1 MSKSK
6 RYLLSFT
13 TLFYTK
19 KGYVLMFNR
28 HENISNTN
36 HVPVSFEP
44 WNRYSAWVARDIKLG
59 TKVKRKVNTDSEVS
73 VEMESIIEGSQPTI
87 LNLGNA
93 HSIADTDSEIEK
105 GAKTSNK
112 GSLFKQEVS
121 HPLNQKYVLLAD
133 QVAAKNIKQTSSMGF
148 QTEGVKQG
156 DGQII
161 EQDIVDYLKL
171 NLEARLPSDLTGFSP
186 IPFYGFDQSPDTGLS
201 MFTGDKPHE
210 VNDLLVVRVGEV
222 QSDTEKTVFVVD
234 RMEAITHRLYSSNLE
249 AVYNA
254 GSRFNTIKTETA
266 KGFEKSEIIELS
278 ISDSRTFIHRS
289 EVDELKGGSK
299 SIPIILSSVSGVVNS
314 RISPLLAFEDK
325 GSFSDLV
332 KVARFNEP
340 FTTPIGI
347 TYGLEESDQ
356 QQSSLVKQSEKLYTE
371 GLDVNVVNYTGPP
384 KDMSESQ
391 ATTHVL
397 WSEQR
402 PTKLENSST
411 YVQQSGSSKISK
423 GFEYKKISSGSGEA
437 LDKTQPK
444 RAGSIEDTYSMS
456 DGNNADKGEIL
467 IGSRGENKVT
477 AGVTLKAEYT
487 ELTENFQD
495 VELYIRE
502 AGDLTDPFFDVTLES
517 SEHMSQNSS
526 GDGLLESGIIGE
538 AASRENEVLI
548 DQGENFNGA
557 LEKESKIEYGSLVDY
572 TDEEF
577 ASEVTT
583 EEKAL
588 PQTRVFDWGTLEF
601 NSSYAADSY
610 HGIEIES
617 GLSSIVDEQY
627 LESELSRWD
636 TPHKREPSVD
646 VVIQHREKNE
656 ESEIVSE
663 APLFSQTSA
672 YAVEDAQDTFTTYL
686 EESLVSNNVLD
697 TSLLETDSLNTRLS
711 DSWIELESQD
721 QLYLKSYSSEA
732 DIGRQ
737 PLAVT
742 KGDSDV
748 LIENAKNAI
757 LGYTEF
763 EVTTESQ
770 DIPSPGES
778 IRTTVIEGSGRSTK
792 RSTTK
797 ETIVRSSVEAES
809 SEPSENVEVDGDD
822 VSTLNQLTLVSSIEE
837 EVTEAS
843 HVSSLDVLYE
853 DLDSYYLDE
862 IEKTLLLDPTLEAV
876 SIQDSTDITLD
887 SYKKAEGKESVVDLY
902 NQYHLTLSNL
912 EGTEDFTLDFSIL
925 GQTKK
930 DLDFV
935 IVNPNHG
942 KTEST
947 SDITLESGDRW
958 TRESEEV
965 DLVVEGTDRSGA
977 TKDEEIEA
985 VDFSLSV
992 SKKESEVTLVVQ
1004 DNANPSMELDSFVEE
1019 HSLFTSSYTFEDG
1032 VLNKDEIVEK
1042 GSRRLI
1048 SITEEEESEK
1058 NTERILGLYEDDE
1071 ADKSRSSIMSMDME
1085 NTANSSSSY
1094 RITIEDEENSK
1105 RESAGEI
1112 HINVDEVTDKAK
1124 SFLISVSGEDEGQK
1138 DRLSILELTRETFS
1152 EKPNREYSV
1161 EEVDDDLGIGLLPPE
1176 PPWKDP
1182 GTDLNKKGK
1191 VWLLMGKN
1199 YPAWNNWDSKKTR

>member
-36 HVPVSFEP
+36 QVPVSFEP

-93 HSIADTDSEIEK
+93 HSIADIDSEIEK

-133 QVAAKNIKQTSSMGF
+133 QVAAKNIKQTSLMGF

-186 IPFYGFDQSPDTGLS
+186 IPFYGIDQSPDTGLS

-222 QSDTEKTVFVVD
+222 QADTEKTVLVVD

-249 AVYNA
+249 AVYNV

-278 ISDSRTFIHRS
+278 ISDSRTLTYRS
-289 EVDELKGGSK
+289 EVGELKGGSK
-299 SIPIILSSVSGVVNS
+299 PIPIILSSVSGVVNS

-356 QQSSLVKQSEKLYTE
+356 QQSSLVKQSERLYTE
-371 GLDVNVVNYTGPP
+371 GLDVNVVNYTGQP
-384 KDMSESQ
+384 KDLSESQ
-391 ATTHVL
+391 ATTQVL

-411 YVQQSGSSKISK
+411 PIQQSGSSNISK
-423 GFEYKKISSGSGEA
+423 SFEYKNISFGSGGA

-444 RAGSIEDTYSMS
+444 SAGSIEDAYSMS
-456 DGNNADKGEIL
+456 GNNANKGEIL
-467 IGSRGENKVT
+467 TGSRGENKVT
-477 AGVTLKAEYT
+477 GGVTLKAEYT
-487 ELTENFQD
+487 ELTDNFQD
-495 VELYIRE
+495 VELYTGE
-502 AGDLTDPFFDVTLES
+502 AGDSTNPFDVTLES
-517 SEHMSQNSS
+517 SERMSQNYS

-557 LEKESKIEYGSLVDY
+557 LEKESKIEYDSLVDY
-572 TDEEF
+572 TVEEH
-577 ASEVTT
+577 ASEVTA
-583 EEKAL
+583 EEKAV
-588 PQTRVFDWGTLEF
+588 PQTRVFDWGTLEL

-610 HGIEIES
+610 CGIEIES

-627 LESELSRWD
+627 LESELNGWD
-636 TPHKREPSVD
+636 THNKREPSVD
-646 VVIQHREKNE
+646 VVIQHREKSE
-656 ESEIVSE
+656 ESETMLE

-672 YAVEDAQDTFTTYL
+672 YAVEDSQDTFTTDI
-686 EESLVSNNVLD
+686 EVSLVSNNVLD
-697 TSLLETDSLNTRLS
+697 TSLFEIDSLNNRLS
-711 DSWIELESQD
+711 DFWIELESQD
-721 QLYLKSYSSEA
+721 QLYLKRYSDEA
-732 DIGRQ
+732 QIGRQ
-737 PLAVT
+737 LLAET
-742 KGDSDV
+742 KGGSDV
-748 LIENAKNAI
+748 LVENAKNAI

-763 EVTTESQ
+763 EVATESQ

-778 IRTTVIEGSGRSTK
+778 VLITVIEGSGRGAK
-792 RSTTK
+792 QSTTK
-797 ETIVRSSVEAES
+797 ETIVRSSVEAE
-809 SEPSENVEVDGDD
+809 PSKPGGDVQVDGVD
-822 VSTLNQLTLVSSIEE
+822 VSTVNQLTLVPSMEKEE
-837 EVTEAS
+837 TGAS
-843 HVSSLDVLYE
+843 HASSLDVFNE
-853 DLDSYYLDE
+853 ELDSFYLDE
-862 IEKTLLLDPTLEAV
+862 IEETLLDPTLEAV

-887 SYKKAEGKESVVDLY
+887 SYKKAEGKKGVVDLY
-902 NQYHLTLSNL
+902 NQYHLTLSKL
-912 EGTEDFTLDFSIL
+912 EGTEDFTLDFGTL

-947 SDITLESGDRW
+947 SDITLELEDRW
-958 TRESEEV
+958 TRGSEKV

-977 TKDEEIEA
+977 TKDEEIEV

-1004 DNANPSMELDSFVEE
+1004 DNANPSMELDSFVED
-1019 HSLFTSSYTFEDG
+1019 HSLFTSSETFEDG

-1058 NTERILGLYEDDE
+1058 NSERILGLYEDDE

-1112 HINVDEVTDKAK
+1112 HIDVDEVTDKDK

-1161 EEVDDDLGIGLLPPE
+1161 EEIDDDLGIGLLPPE

-1199 YPAWNNWDSKKTR
+1199 YPAWNNWDNKKTR